1 MAHLKSNS
9 VSLIA
14 AALFGLA
21 HTACSSSSGGD
32 AGNANTNG
40 TGTIGASGGTV
51 SLPSGPS
58 VQIPAGALSGNTTI
72 TVAASTITSPTGA
85 VTPVFQFGPEGT
97 TFVTPVTVS
106 FTVPAGTTSA
116 NASVY
121 WTKPGSTTQWDVLP
135 ATVTGTV
142 ATASVTHFSAGFV
155 GAACATGTACA
166 PTNACHTGTTTCNG
180 TPACA
185 DTGTNVAD
193 GTTCGTGLTCTAGT
207 CAGPKCTAGQTC
219 TPTGTP
225 DACKTYAT
233 ACDSQGNQ
241 TCPPAANKADGSS
254 CGTGLV
260 CGGGTCNACVANE
273 ACASTTAC
281 HAAALDCSSGFP
293 VCADT
298 GAVQPDGTTC
308 GGANTCAAGL
318 CQAPCAAAT
327 VKTPA
332 TGSPAWSA
340 DFASWMT
347 ANGFAHVAANQGFGG
362 GNACV
367 ATGRD
372 PVILLHGNT
381 IQADP
386 TAGVVALKSKFVAG
400 GYTDCDLFAITW
412 IEQSAAQGDNHH
424 KASYMKLVRDL
435 VEAVKGYRGA
445 AKVDVVGWSMG
456 VGIARKAM
464 KGGIAYSDPVRTL
477 GCNLGPSMSTSV
489 DTMVGVAG
497 VARGFNG
504 CATAT
509 STSCSENGYRVDSA
523 FLQDLNG
530 GKAGDY
536 TPAPVSSHVYSIY
549 LPDDEFLCGDNP
561 LGRGPIACEVYGT
574 HTSIVPG
581 SEFSRA
587 YDLFNEDYGNNFGL
601 NFNCTT
607 DAFGKAV
614 NCDHILVMNDAFSL
628 DAIVRMV
635 RDNETATLPPPPFA
649 QADLAGAW
657 DIVVHTSNDAAIW
670 QAASVTIDGGG
681 LMTFTSYVDSI
692 GTTTVPGPGQTFII
706 DANGIVTTTGAGAVP
721 SLHGMLSAQKTLL
734 VGTMTF
740 PGTPSSYG
748 LFVLRKRV
756 NGVTFSSADV
766 ANLALDF
773 HQILSGGGTVWEYG
787 LGSTNTAGALTI
799 ASVMTPTGPGTPPS
813 AGYDTLQIS
822 PAGLV
827 TMTTDTTFHGV
838 MTADKKAV
846 FGVGTRSGTIPSPYF
861 TTLLLTGQSFAQ
873 ADLSAVWEFH
883 LLTSGANLA
892 ASNWFYGRV
901 NIGST
906 GTVTSRYGLAPSG
919 ATLPAIGPLNLASDG
934 TITSSGNTTYHGR
947 MSWGKDFYVRTQT
960 TSGASSLS
968 LAVK

>member
-1 MAHLKSNS
+1 MRHFRG
-9 VSLIA
+9 SLAVIVVTA
-14 AALFGLA
+14 FCGLLLS
-21 HTACSSSSGGD
+21 ACG
-32 AGNANTNG
+32 
-40 TGTIGASGGTV
+40 GGT
-51 SLPSGPS
+51 SGNGPS
-58 VQIPAGALSGNTTI
+58 SC
-72 TVAASTITSPTGA
+72 
-85 VTPVFQFGPEGT
+85 TP
-97 TFVTPVTVS
+97 
-106 FTVPAGTTSA
+106 
-116 NASVY
+116 
-121 WTKPGSTTQWDVLP
+121 
-135 ATVTGTV
+135 
-142 ATASVTHFSAGFV
+142 
-155 GAACATGTACA
+155 GTA
-166 PTNACHTGTTTCNG
+166 
-180 TPACA
+180 
-185 DTGTNVAD
+185 
-193 GTTCGTGLTCTAGT
+193 
-207 CAGPKCTAGQTC
+207 C
-219 TPTGTP
+219 TPTGTSN
-225 DACKTYAT
+225 ACKTYAT
-233 ACDSQGNQ
+233 ACDASGTQ
-241 TCPPAANKADGSS
+241 TC
-254 CGTGLV
+254 V
-260 CGGGTCNACVANE
+260 VA
-273 ACASTTAC
+273 SDR
-281 HAAALDCSSGFP
+281 L
-293 VCADT
+293 
-298 GAVQPDGTTC
+298 DGTTC

-318 CQAPCAAAT
+318 CQAPCASAT
-327 VKTPA
+327 VKVPA

-340 DFASWMT
+340 DFVSWMN

-362 GNACV
+362 GTACS

-372 PVILLHGNT
+372 PVVLLHGNSNS
-381 IQADP
+381 ADP
-386 TAGVVALKSKFVAG
+386 TTALGALKSKFVAG

-412 IEQSAAQGDNHH
+412 IEQSAALGDNHH

-435 VEAVKGYRGA
+435 VDAVKGYRGK
-445 AKVDVVGWSMG
+445 AKVDVVAWSMG

-464 KGGIAYSDPVRTL
+464 QGGIAYSDPARTL
-477 GCNLGPSMSTSV
+477 GCDLGPSMSASV
-489 DTMVGVAG
+489 DTLVGVAG
-497 VARGFNG
+497 VARGYVG
-504 CATAT
+504 CTNT
-509 STSCSENGYRVDSA
+509 SNSCSPNGYSVDSS
-523 FLQDLNG
+523 FLQDVNG
-530 GKAGDY
+530 GKAGTY
-536 TPAPVSSHVYSIY
+536 APAPVASHIYSIY

-574 HTSIVPG
+574 HSSIVPG

-587 YDLFNEDYGNNFGL
+587 YDLFNENYGNNFGL

-614 NCDHILVMNDAFSL
+614 NCDHVLVMNDAFSL

-681 LMTFTSYVDSI
+681 LMTFTSYVDSM
-692 GTTTVPGPGQTFII
+692 GTTTAPGPGQTFII

-766 ANLALDF
+766 ANLAFDF

-787 LGSTNTAGALTI
+787 LGSTNASGALTI
-799 ASVMTPTGPGTPPS
+799 ASVMTPAGPGTPPA
-813 AGYDTLQIS
+813 AGSGTLQIS

-827 TMTTDTTFHGV
+827 SLTADTTFHGV

-873 ADLSAVWEFH
+873 ADLNAVWEFH

-892 ASNWFYGRV
+892 ASNWFYGRLSIV
-901 NIGST
+901 SP
-906 GTVTSRYGLAPSG
+906 GTVTTRYGLAPSG
-919 ATLPAIGPLNLASDG
+919 ATLPAIGPLSLAPDG
-934 TITSSGNTTYHGR
+934 TITSSGNATYHGR

-968 LAVK
+968 LVVK